1 MNEYRIR
8 GAFFENPKDT
18 GPAMTGFVEID
29 GVKTHLALWPK
40 VSAKG
45 QNYMQVSEDKK
56 NAPAQPQR
64 PRSPFGNRQPAITRN
79 DNTDDDFPPF

>member
-29 GVKTHLALWPK
+29 GVKTYLALWPK

-45 QNYMQVSEDKK
+45 QNYMGVSEDKK
-56 NAPAQPQR
+56 AQPAKQQQQ

-79 DNTDDDFPPF
+79 DDPDDFPNF